1 MEIKDAPEDQTY
13 TMQKQLIRDECCV
26 ETQMN
31 LQNTYGSGYTGYR
44 PVDDIFSM
52 CLAWS
57 APKLKGANL

>member
-31 LQNTYGSGYTGYR
+31 LQIHTDHGFAGYR
-44 PVDDIFSM
+44 PVDEISSM

-57 APKLKGANL
+57 APKAKGADL